1 MSDVVGRGVIE
12 LVADAR
18 KLKAG
23 IDDAKKSIR
32 TLGEGQKDISKSASA
47 SIDQYI
53 GRLQMQQW
61 ALGKSTREVE
71 LFKLAMRGASN
82 EQLAAAD
89 STLRLI
95 EAYQEGVAI
104 GDRLKSSFVAFGEIA
119 ATGLTAA
126 ATGLIAAAVAFD
138 QLTKKAGDFQD
149 MAEKTGDS
157 AENIA
162 SLAVAAKVGGIEMDA
177 VVGAANKLT
186 NGLTGVDDE
195 SKAAGA
201 AIKALGLNIEAFKA
215 MKAADQM
222 ETVAKALQNF
232 EDGASKSAVTM
243 ALFGKS
249 GSEILPF
256 LNELAGSTGRQN
268 ILTAEQIRLAD
279 EYADRQ
285 AKLEAQI
292 SLHAQDIATNLVPAY
307 TDLEAAALDY
317 VKAMTGVKD
326 GMSSLAADD
335 AIQNWADET
344 AIAFAKVVDFAALTV
359 KSISAIGSS
368 FSVVIAD
375 LSLANTATKIGLT
388 GLMKQSG
395 REEFAAALKERNQ
408 TLEDANKKWEDL
420 SNYNPNTI
428 SDNLDKRIKNRKQN
442 QALASEDRS
451 NPSFETFLGGGK
463 PSLKYNGPPDN
474 NAANTAAQEAKARLT
489 AELADIKAA
498 SDATINT
505 YTNAEKI
512 MEVRRAAGILS
523 EKEYYDAKRS
533 FMALFSQEKEQ
544 EIQKEIARMQAEKL
558 SGKEK
563 IENDKKIADAQAR
576 LAKVRED
583 AAANSEV
590 LSLQEEAANKKIA
603 QSYVDA
609 KEAADAYIA
618 SVVERN
624 KREIEGI
631 GRGTKHRDE
640 QAGRNEI
647 EDKFIGQRQTLE
659 RDRRNGQITQK
670 QFDDYLAVAQEA
682 YQKEIKLYD
691 ERTQAINDASGD
703 WVNGAAEAMQNYY
716 DHARDIAGQTEE
728 IFTRAFGNMEDALVD
743 FVKTG
748 KLDFKS
754 LMDSIIADM
763 ARAAIQQNITGPL
776 SGWLSGLFG
785 KNWGTADTSG
795 IGTAMSL
802 MNDIPGK
809 AVGGPVSAGGTY
821 LVGEKG
827 PELLQMGSQSG
838 NIVPNHML
846 GGGFSV
852 VINNTVSDQAQ
863 ANVQPRM
870 NNGNLELEVMI
881 EKVLSRDM
889 QQNGRITQGF
899 SNTFGLARAV

>member
-1 MSDVVGRGVIE
+1 MSDVVGRGIIE

-18 KLKAG
+18 QLKAG

-32 TLGEGQKDISKSASA
+32 TLGEGQKDISKAASA

-53 GRLQMQQW
+53 GRLQMQQQT
-61 ALGKSTREVE
+61 LGKSAREVE
-71 LFKLAMRGASN
+71 LYKLAMRGASN
-82 EQLAAAD
+82 EQLAAAN
-89 STLRLI
+89 SALRLT
-95 EAYQEGVAI
+95 EAYQKGVVI
-104 GDRLKSSFVAFGEIA
+104 GDRLKSSFVAFGAI
-119 ATGLTAA
+119 A

-186 NGLTGVDDE
+186 KGLSGVDDE

-201 AIKALGLNIEAFKA
+201 AIKALGLNIEAFKS

-232 EDGASKSAVTM
+232 EDGAGKSAVTM

-285 AKLEAQI
+285 AKLKAQI
-292 SLHAQDIATNLVPAY
+292 ALHAESIAVNLVGAY
-307 TDLEAAALDY
+307 TDLEGAALDY

-388 GLMKQSG
+388 GMMKQSG

-451 NPSFETFLGGGK
+451 NPSFETFLDGGK
-463 PSLKYNGPPDN
+463 PSLKYNGPPDK
-474 NAANTAAQEAKARLT
+474 NAANTAAQEAKARLA

-563 IENDKKIADAQAR
+563 IENDKKIADAQAK
-576 LAKVRED
+576 LAQIRED
-583 AAANSEV
+583 AAANSVV

-624 KREIEGI
+624 KRELEGI
-631 GRGTKHRDE
+631 GRGTKFRDE

-670 QFDDYLAVAQEA
+670 QFDDYLAVAQQT
-682 YQKEIKLYD
+682 YQKEIDLYD
-691 ERTQAINDASGD
+691 ERTQAINDASGN
-703 WVNGAAEAMQNYY
+703 WANGAAEAMQNYY

-763 ARAAIQQNITGPL
+763 ARAAIKQNITGPL
-776 SGWLSGLFG
+776 SGWLSGLFSG
-785 KNWGTADTSG
+785 LGGVSGSGMNTGVGSGFNSALWGMRAS
-795 IGTAMSL
+795 
-802 MNDIPGK
+802 
-809 AVGGPVSAGGTY
+809 GGPVSAGGTY

-870 NNGNLELEVMI
+870 NNGKLELEVMI

>member
-1 MSDVVGRGVIE
+1 MSDVVGRGIIE

-18 KLKAG
+18 QLKAG

-32 TLGEGQKDISKSASA
+32 TLGEGQKDISKAASA

-53 GRLQMQQW
+53 GRLQMQQRT
-61 ALGKSTREVE
+61 LGKSAREVE
-71 LFKLAMRGASN
+71 LYKLAMRGASN
-82 EQLAAAD
+82 EQLAAAN
-89 STLRLI
+89 SALRLT
-95 EAYQEGVAI
+95 EAYQKGVVI
-104 GDRLKSSFVAFGEIA
+104 GDRLKSSFVAFGAIA
-119 ATGLTAA
+119 ATGL
-126 ATGLIAAAVAFD
+126 ISAAVAFD

-162 SLAVAAKVGGIEMDA
+162 SLAVAAKVGGIEMET
-177 VVGAANKLT
+177 VVSAANKLT
-186 NGLTGVDDE
+186 KGLTGVDDE

-201 AIKALGLNIEAFKA
+201 AIKALGLNIEAFKS

-268 ILTAEQIRLAD
+268 ILTSEQIRLAD
-279 EYADRQ
+279 EYADKQ
-285 AKLEAQI
+285 AKLAGQI
-292 SLHAQDIATNLVPAY
+292 SLYAQVIATEMLPSFN
-307 TDLEAAALDY
+307 DLAGASLDLI
-317 VKAMTGVKD
+317 KELTGVKD
-326 GMSSLAADD
+326 GAAGIGNSTGIQDFADSAIRSIAFVVD
-335 AIQNWADET
+335 AFDGLIRTFDIVGKTMGGIA
-344 AIAFAKVVDFAALTV
+344 AIATSPIQQA
-359 KSISAIGSS
+359 SAIWKEMTADREAIINRPFLGQK
-368 FSVVIAD
+368 VEDRIAARK
-375 LSLANTATKIGLT
+375 LGATQPST
-388 GLMKQSG
+388 
-395 REEFAAALKERNQ
+395 
-408 TLEDANKKWEDL
+408 D
-420 SNYNPNTI
+420 TI
-428 SDNLDKRIKNRKQN
+428 STQLKPVLKFSGAAKK
-442 QALASEDRS
+442 AS
-451 NPSFETFLGGGK
+451 GGG
-463 PSLKYNGPPDN
+463 
-474 NAANTAAQEAKARLT
+474 ANTAAQEAKARLT

-512 MEVRRAAGILS
+512 MEARRAAGILS

-563 IENDKKIADAQAR
+563 IENDKKIADAQAK
-576 LAKVRED
+576 LAQIRED
-583 AAANSEV
+583 AAANSVV

-603 QSYVDA
+603 QSYIDA

-624 KREIEGI
+624 KRELEGI
-631 GRGTKHRDE
+631 GRGTKFRDE

-670 QFDDYLAVAQEA
+670 QFDDYLAVAQQT
-682 YQKEIKLYD
+682 YQKEIDLYD
-691 ERTQAINDASGD
+691 ERTQAINDAAWN

-754 LMDSIIADM
+754 LTDSIMADIARM
-763 ARAAIQQNITGPL
+763 VIKQNVTGPL
-776 SGWLSGLFG
+776 SQMLSGALGGEFSLISGLFG
-785 KNWGTADTSG
+785 GGRA
-795 IGTAMSL
+795 I
-802 MNDIPGK
+802 
-809 AVGGPVSAGGTY
+809 GGPVSSGGLY
-821 LVGEKG
+821 QVNEKG
-827 PELLQMGSQSG
+827 TPELLNVAGKQYLMMGNQSG
-838 NIVPNHML
+838 TVSTKTESS
-846 GGGFSV
+846 GGGGQPVSIV
-852 VINNTVSDQAQ
+852 V
-863 ANVQPRM
+863 NV
-870 NNGNLELEVMI
+870 NGSNSAPDVRRAAGQGAREA
-881 EKVLSRDM
+881 LSAF
-889 QQNGRITQGF
+889 NG
-899 SNTFGLARAV
+899 AVRYR

>member
-53 GRLQMQQW
+53 GRLQMQQRT
-61 ALGKSTREVE
+61 LGKSTREVE

-82 EQLAAAD
+82 EQLAAAN
-89 STLRLI
+89 STLRLT
-95 EAYQEGVAI
+95 EAYQKGVVI
-104 GDRLKSSFVAFGEIA
+104 GDRLKSSFVAFGAI
-119 ATGLTAA
+119 A

-186 NGLTGVDDE
+186 KGLTGVDDE

-201 AIKALGLNIEAFKA
+201 AIKALGLNIEAFKS

-285 AKLEAQI
+285 AKLEGQI
-292 SLHAQDIATNLVPAY
+292 SLHAQAIATNLVPAY

-317 VKAMTGVKD
+317 IKAMAGVKD
-326 GMSSLAADD
+326 GMTSLESDR
-335 AIQNWADET
+335 AIQDWADSAAEAIGTLIGPIEWATKKLTMMGIAASGMADIATSPIQQTIEKYT
-344 AIAFAKVVDFAALTV
+344 ALEARL
-359 KSISAIGSS
+359 KSINDAPT
-368 FSVVIAD
+368 F
-375 LSLANTATKIGLT
+375 
-388 GLMKQSG
+388 
-395 REEFAAALKERNQ
+395 KERYKEKSSIRKYVESLGPEYVDSWRNG
-408 TLEDANKKWEDL
+408 KKPE
-420 SNYNPNTI
+420 
-428 SDNLDKRIKNRKQN
+428 
-442 QALASEDRS
+442 
-451 NPSFETFLGGGK
+451 
-463 PSLKYNGPPDN
+463 LKHDGATSKS
-474 NAANTAAQEAKARLT
+474 AANTAAQEAKARLA

-563 IENDKKIADAQAR
+563 IENDKKIADAQAK
-576 LAKVRED
+576 LAQIRED
-583 AAANSEV
+583 AAANSVV

-631 GRGTKHRDE
+631 GRGTKYRDE

-682 YQKEIKLYD
+682 YQKEVDLYD
-691 ERTQAINDASGD
+691 ERTQAINDAAGN

-776 SGWLSGLFG
+776 SGWLSGLFSG
-785 KNWGTADTSG
+785 LGGVSGSGMNTGVGSGFNSALWGMRAS
-795 IGTAMSL
+795 
-802 MNDIPGK
+802 
-809 AVGGPVSAGGTY
+809 GGPVSAGGTY

-827 PELLQMGSQSG
+827 PELLQMGSQAG
-838 NIVPNHML
+838 HIVPNHQL
-846 GGGFSV
+846 GREISLTSSP
-852 VINNTVSDQAQ
+852 VIHIDSRTDQAEVR
-863 ANVQPRM
+863 ALVEKGVKA
-870 NNGNLELEVMI
+870 GNAKLINDLQI
-881 EKVLSRDM
+881 AGAL
-889 QQNGRITQGF
+889 
-899 SNTFGLARAV
+899 